1 MKNKRILI
9 VITVLL
15 LLSGSYFL
23 YQGAYAKYRKK
34 VVQTVN
40 ISLAKWDI
48 KINSESIAGKQ
59 SISSTVIPIFEANDY
74 IAEGVIAPGAS
85 GYFDIEIDAT
95 DVDVSFGFELDV
107 VVADQEK
114 FPDII
119 AYGYIVNPGEDSEIL
134 EFSEEGITGEIAHN
148 TPITK
153 LRIYIK
159 WDDSS
164 ENVMDNAADT
174 ALAIGN
180 ATLGMNATFVFTQ
193 INQ

>member
-1 MKNKRILI
+1 MKNKRILV
-9 VITVLL
+9 VITVVLL
-15 LLSGSYFL
+15 LCGSYIL

-34 VVQTVN
+34 VIQTVN

-48 KINSESIAGKQ
+48 KINSESIAGKEA
-59 SISSTVIPIFEANDY
+59 ISSTVIPIFEANEY
-74 IAEGVIAPGAS
+74 ISDGVIAPGAS

-95 DVDVSFGFELDV
+95 DVDVSFGFNLDV
-107 VVADQEK
+107 VVADQES
-114 FPDII
+114 FPDIV
-119 AYGYIVNPGEDSEIL
+119 AYGYVVNPNEDSEIL
-134 EFSEEGITGEIAHN
+134 EISESGITGEIAHN
-148 TPITK
+148 TPVTK

-174 ALAIGN
+174 ALAISN
-180 ATLGMNATFVFTQ
+180 ATLAMNASFVFTQ